1 MSDSDDKFYTPSE
14 IYRKTSTPM
23 FAGQKIN
30 EEYPTP
36 CIPEFS
42 LKTPNTNSSSIVQ
55 CNGTAK
61 TYDSQNSETRD
72 TEFFSFSAHMTNENT
87 PFKISKDDQFSRS
100 NSGRKLN
107 IMEEQDE
114 TADRSKTANRTIA
127 NGSQT
132 SSPVD
137 MDLTG
142 TEGGILRDSPQLDP
156 ICEEPDETPEVVK
169 KVRFSD
175 EHKILPEFEERMDS
189 SCVKSILNTS
199 VEVEDDEFHD
209 AYIYISSTNAK
220 DATEENPTKI
230 IEMDDEDAKCNQEKD
245 RILEKSLQNCLND
258 LSIIR
263 DNVKK
268 DGKEKENQNSE
279 INCVSATTS
288 QQGSRMLMMV
298 LVENNSGALNG
309 DLMPLISSG
318 LKKLQEQVA
327 SANYS
332 SPDTIESTGISKLRR
347 QSVTKMQMTVSTV
360 ESYSINS
367 TAATTTTDCQ
377 EIVSS
382 SSMQNKNDNDQRSG
396 GFLSS
401 FAQAVKY
408 ALRSFSSE

>member
-36 CIPEFS
+36 CISDFS
-42 LKTPNTNSSSIVQ
+42 LKTPRANSSSIVQ

-61 TYDSQNSETRD
+61 TYDSQNSESRD
-72 TEFFSFSAHMTNENT
+72 TEFFSFSVHITNENT
-87 PFKISKDDQFSRS
+87 PFKINKDDQFSRS

-114 TADRSKTANRTIA
+114 TADRSKTAII

-156 ICEEPDETPEVVK
+156 ICEEPDETPEIVK

-175 EHKILPEFEERMDS
+175 EHKIQPEFEERME
-189 SCVKSILNTS
+189 SCVKNILNTS
-199 VEVEDDEFHD
+199 IEDDEFHD
-209 AYIYISSTNAK
+209 AYIHVSSTNAK

-230 IEMDDEDAKCNQEKD
+230 IGSTEDEKETKCNQED
-245 RILEKSLQNCLND
+245 RIYALEKSLQNCLND
-258 LSIIR
+258 LHIIQ

-268 DGKEKENQNSE
+268 NEKEKENQNSE
-279 INCVSATTS
+279 INCISATTS

-298 LVENNSGALNG
+298 LVENNSGGND
-309 DLMPLISSG
+309 DLMPLINSG

-327 SANYS
+327 STNYS
-332 SPDTIESTGISKLRR
+332 SLNRIEPTGTNKLRR

-360 ESYSINS
+360 ESYSVNS
-367 TAATTTTDCQ
+367 TATTTATTTTNCQ

-382 SSMQNKNDNDQRSG
+382 SLAQNKNNNDQRNG

>member
-23 FAGQKIN
+23 FAGQKVN

-36 CIPEFS
+36 CISDFS
-42 LKTPNTNSSSIVQ
+42 LKTPKANSSSIVQ

-72 TEFFSFSAHMTNENT
+72 TEFFSFSVHITNENT

-114 TADRSKTANRTIA
+114 TTDRSKTAII
-127 NGSQT
+127 NGNQT

-156 ICEEPDETPEVVK
+156 ICEEPDETPERVK

-175 EHKILPEFEERMDS
+175 EHKILLEFQKQME

-199 VEVEDDEFHD
+199 LEAQDDKFHD
-209 AYIYISSTNAK
+209 VYIHVSSTNIK
-220 DATEENPTKI
+220 DVTEENPTKI
-230 IEMDDEDAKCNQEKD
+230 IGSTEDENMKCNQEED
-245 RILEKSLQNCLND
+245 RIYPLEKSLQNCLND
-258 LSIIR
+258 LHIIQ

-268 DGKEKENQNSE
+268 DEKEKENQNSE

-298 LVENNSGALNG
+298 LVENNSEGND

-332 SPDTIESTGISKLRR
+332 SLNTIESTGINKLRR
-347 QSVTKMQMTVSTV
+347 QSITKMQMTVSTV
-360 ESYSINS
+360 ESYSVNS
-367 TAATTTTDCQ
+367 TATTTTTNCQ
-377 EIVSS
+377 EIVSPA
-382 SSMQNKNDNDQRSG
+382 QNKNDNDQRNG

-408 ALRSFSSE
+408 ALKSLSSE